1 VQDLDRLAKFK
12 RRTLD
17 PEAIWV
23 CEQLELAWEALRG
36 QTMP

>member
-1 VQDLDRLAKFK
+1 MVH
-12 RRTLD
+12 

-36 QTMP
+36 QTTAGRG